1 MQQNRYYL
9 ENDILQGVIKIGGVK
24 MINLIQENLD
34 TSIAML
40 TLIVSVLV
48 IFLGLSDD
56 QKGKQEQL
64 KFILVSYAVIISIIL
79 YTSKF
84 PNFMI
89 SVLVLFFVIGGLSY
103 SINDK
108 FDLEKELSIP
118 QLLLYSS
125 FSWFFITSNYILI
138 FNRERQ

>member
-1 MQQNRYYL
+1 MSRHYL
-9 ENDILQGVIKIGGVK
+9 KNVILQGVIKIGGVK
-24 MINLIQENLD
+24 MIKLIQENLD

-125 FSWFFITSNYILI
+125 FS
-138 FNRERQ
+138 

>member
-125 FSWFFITSNYILI
+125 FGSVNNFV
-138 FNRERQ
+138 

>member
-1 MQQNRYYL
+1 MSRYYL
-9 ENDILQGVIKIGGVK
+9 KNVILQGVIKIGGVK
-24 MINLIQENLD
+24 MIKLIQENLD

-125 FSWFFITSNYILI
+125 FSWFISPFIMVLFANKFSRI
-138 FNRERQ
+138 

>member
-1 MQQNRYYL
+1 M
-9 ENDILQGVIKIGGVK
+9 IK
-24 MINLIQENLD
+24 LIQENLD

-138 FNRERQ
+138 FNILLIYILVHILNIDHNLYLIIISI